1 MPQQWSV
8 SARPG
13 QLVRHR
19 HSLARRTG
27 SAAHQG
33 AGSEAEPAQGRVRRR
48 RTSQPLP
55 ARYEGSSDSLASPEK
70 GDFSQKKTG
79 VTPNMI
85 GVYRF
90 FYDKIN
96 ELLNDASVDMA
107 IEEEVE
113 ALFSSLKNDLTLVS
127 SHTR

>member
-1 MPQQWSV
+1 
-8 SARPG
+8 
-13 QLVRHR
+13 
-19 HSLARRTG
+19 
-27 SAAHQG
+27 
-33 AGSEAEPAQGRVRRR
+33 
-48 RTSQPLP
+48 
-55 ARYEGSSDSLASPEK
+55 
-70 GDFSQKKTG
+70 
-79 VTPNMI
+79 MI